1 MSDKYKTLWGI
12 LNKKRIEI
20 PIIQRDYAQ
29 GRIGKEHLRERFL
42 GKMFDVLCG
51 KGGTMTLDFVYG
63 TIENDALYPLDG
75 QQRLT
80 TLWLLHW
87 YIALKSDNLSANK
100 DIFNCFTYETRI
112 SSREFCNHLCTIDSN
127 NYKNFKD
134 KNKEKGIVEYIR
146 NQTWFY
152 QRYAQDPTV
161 QGMLRT
167 LGGTK
172 IEDSTGNDIKDGLE
186 EIFGK
191 DTDFQ
196 KCWSLLTSEE
206 CPIVFVYK
214 EMKDENLPLSDDLYV
229 KMNARGK
236 QLTDF
241 ENFKADLLDFA
252 PDPDN
257 PHKKLLG
264 QDIASLMDN
273 AWTDVFWNVAK
284 AAEVYQVDAIYFKFI
299 RDYLFAK
306 FIADSSLSASEL
318 QDNRFYQDVYKG
330 NNSNNEYTG
339 FNLYKEVIK
348 ADVIK
353 DLKQF
358 FSLWQL
364 SRLTD
369 EKLRPLWKVDKDYFY
384 LIPHYL
390 KLKDGITVSETTQIG
405 RVVSYAVCRYFEI
418 NEEFDEK
425 HFKDWLYFVW
435 NVAEN
440 SNIATEDAMIGA
452 IRLMKELS
460 AKSGDILTFLASYSP
475 ISSKFAERQILEER
489 FKARLMLGENSAVWR
504 KKIREAESNIF
515 LKGNI
520 SCLLRKDSEEYV
532 ADFPMFVQKFN
543 NICKYFDSDGVK
555 DEYQVSLTKALIA
568 CCHSFDQLGYEG
580 KCFVFDTS
588 ADNWRQHLLNKSVP
602 SYYMEVDHL
611 LMVDDLKK
619 IKLVEIEETDKYW
632 AANTNRI
639 KHILAEGM
647 IVDSDIVFHGSA
659 WRLNRFRDNVWALYP
674 SRAHH
679 AYVFDWYSP
688 DYTFMRNKLFHQLL
702 QEKKIS
708 LIDPLPRYP
717 ERDGIYGDWNIFFAY
732 NNFRFYWVWDNY
744 IYLVDDDNHWI
755 KIKGRP
761 NSDEGENHYR
771 LDMNGCSDI
780 SPQGFLSNLTKL
792 AHEYLVLKS

>member
-12 LNKKRIEI
+12 LNEKRIEI

-390 KLKDGITVSETTQIG
+390 KLKEGIIVSETTQIG

-632 AANTNRI
+632 AENTNRI

-744 IYLVDDDNHWI
+744 IYLVADDNHWI

-771 LDMNGCSDI
+771 LDMNRCSDI

-792 AHEYLVLKS
+792 AHEYWS

>member
-1 MSDKYKTLWGI
+1 MGYTER
-12 LNKKRIEI
+12 KRIEI

-390 KLKDGITVSETTQIG
+390 KLKEGIIVSETTQIG

-632 AANTNRI
+632 AENTNRI

-708 LIDPLPRYP
+708 LLDPLPRYP
-717 ERDGIYGDWNIFFAY
+717 EKDGIYGDWNIFFAY

-771 LDMNGCSDI
+771 LDMNRCSDI

-792 AHEYLVLKS
+792 AHEYWS

>member
-12 LNKKRIEI
+12 LNESRIEI

-87 YIALKSDNLSANK
+87 YIALNSDNLSANK

-306 FIADSSLSASEL
+306 FIADSSLIASEL

-390 KLKDGITVSETTQIG
+390 KLKDGIIVSETTQIG

-555 DEYQVSLTKALIA
+555 DEYQVSVTKALIA

-632 AANTNRI
+632 AENTNRI
-639 KHILAEGM
+639 KNILAEGM

-771 LDMNGCSDI
+771 LDMNRCSDI

-792 AHEYLVLKS
+792 AHEYWS

>member
-12 LNKKRIEI
+12 LNEKRIEI

-134 KNKEKGIVEYIR
+134 KNKGKGIVEYIR

-390 KLKDGITVSETTQIG
+390 KLKEGIIVSETTQIG

-632 AANTNRI
+632 AENTNRI

-771 LDMNGCSDI
+771 LDMNRCSDI

-792 AHEYLVLKS
+792 AHEYWS

>member
-12 LNKKRIEI
+12 LNEKRIEI

-390 KLKDGITVSETTQIG
+390 KLKEGIIVSETTQIG

-489 FKARLMLGENSAVWR
+489 FKARFMLGENSAVWR

-632 AANTNRI
+632 AENTNRI

-771 LDMNGCSDI
+771 LDMNRCSDI
-780 SPQGFLSNLTKL
+780 SPQGLLSNLTKL
-792 AHEYLVLKS
+792 AHEYWS

>member
-12 LNKKRIEI
+12 LNESRIEI

-87 YIALKSDNLSANK
+87 YIALNSDNLSANK

-555 DEYQVSLTKALIA
+555 DEYQVSVTKALIA

-632 AANTNRI
+632 AENTNRI
-639 KHILAEGM
+639 KNILAEGM

-771 LDMNGCSDI
+771 LDMNRCSDI

-792 AHEYLVLKS
+792 AHEYWS

>member
-12 LNKKRIEI
+12 LNEKRIEI

-339 FNLYKEVIK
+339 FNLYKGVIK

-390 KLKDGITVSETTQIG
+390 KLKEGIIVSETTQIG

-632 AANTNRI
+632 AENTNRI

-679 AYVFDWYSP
+679 AYVFDWYST

-771 LDMNGCSDI
+771 LDMNRCSDI

-792 AHEYLVLKS
+792 AHEYWS

>member
-12 LNKKRIEI
+12 LNEKRIEI

-632 AANTNRI
+632 AENTNRI

-771 LDMNGCSDI
+771 LDMNRCSDI

-792 AHEYLVLKS
+792 AHEYWS

>member
-12 LNKKRIEI
+12 LNEKRIEI

-364 SRLTD
+364 SRLTY

-390 KLKDGITVSETTQIG
+390 KLKEGIIVSETTQIG

-632 AANTNRI
+632 AENTNRI

-771 LDMNGCSDI
+771 LDMNRCSDI

-792 AHEYLVLKS
+792 AHEYWS

>member
-1 MSDKYKTLWGI
+1 M
-12 LNKKRIEI
+12 
-20 PIIQRDYAQ
+20 
-29 GRIGKEHLRERFL
+29 
-42 GKMFDVLCG
+42 
-51 KGGTMTLDFVYG
+51 
-63 TIENDALYPLDG
+63 
-75 QQRLT
+75 
-80 TLWLLHW
+80 
-87 YIALKSDNLSANK
+87 SANK

-306 FIADSSLSASEL
+306 FIANSSLSASEL

-390 KLKDGITVSETTQIG
+390 KLKEGIIVSETTQIG

-632 AANTNRI
+632 AENTNRI

-771 LDMNGCSDI
+771 LDMNRCSDI
-780 SPQGFLSNLTKL
+780 SPQVFLSNLTKL
-792 AHEYLVLKS
+792 AHEYWS

>member
-12 LNKKRIEI
+12 LNEKRIEI

-318 QDNRFYQDVYKG
+318 QDNRFYQDVYKS

-390 KLKDGITVSETTQIG
+390 KLKEGIIVSETTQIG

-632 AANTNRI
+632 AENTNRI

-771 LDMNGCSDI
+771 LDMNRCSDI

-792 AHEYLVLKS
+792 AHEYWS

>member
-12 LNKKRIEI
+12 LNEKRIEI

-390 KLKDGITVSETTQIG
+390 KLKEGIIVSETTQIG

-632 AANTNRI
+632 AENTNRI

-708 LIDPLPRYP
+708 LIDPLPQYP
-717 ERDGIYGDWNIFFAY
+717 EKDGIYGDWNIFFAY

-771 LDMNGCSDI
+771 LDMNRCSDI

-792 AHEYLVLKS
+792 AHEYWS

>member
-390 KLKDGITVSETTQIG
+390 KLKEGIIVSETTQIG

-632 AANTNRI
+632 AENTNRI

-792 AHEYLVLKS
+792 AHEYWS

>member
-1 MSDKYKTLWGI
+1 M
-12 LNKKRIEI
+12 
-20 PIIQRDYAQ
+20 
-29 GRIGKEHLRERFL
+29 
-42 GKMFDVLCG
+42 
-51 KGGTMTLDFVYG
+51 
-63 TIENDALYPLDG
+63 
-75 QQRLT
+75 
-80 TLWLLHW
+80 
-87 YIALKSDNLSANK
+87 SANK
-100 DIFNCFTYETRI
+100 GIFNCFTYETRI

-318 QDNRFYQDVYKG
+318 QDNRFYRDVYKG

-390 KLKDGITVSETTQIG
+390 KLKEGIIVSETTQIG

-632 AANTNRI
+632 AENTNRI

-771 LDMNGCSDI
+771 LDMNRCSDI

-792 AHEYLVLKS
+792 AHEYWS

>member
-1 MSDKYKTLWGI
+1 
-12 LNKKRIEI
+12 
-20 PIIQRDYAQ
+20 
-29 GRIGKEHLRERFL
+29 
-42 GKMFDVLCG
+42 MFDVLCG

-134 KNKEKGIVEYIR
+134 KNKEKGIVEYIS

-390 KLKDGITVSETTQIG
+390 KLKEGIIVSETTQIG

-460 AKSGDILTFLASYSP
+460 AKSGDILTF
-475 ISSKFAERQILEER
+475 
-489 FKARLMLGENSAVWR
+489 W
-504 KKIREAESNIF
+504 
-515 LKGNI
+515 
-520 SCLLRKDSEEYV
+520 
-532 ADFPMFVQKFN
+532 
-543 NICKYFDSDGVK
+543 
-555 DEYQVSLTKALIA
+555 QVI
-568 CCHSFDQLGYEG
+568 HQF
-580 KCFVFDTS
+580 
-588 ADNWRQHLLNKSVP
+588 LLNLLSV
-602 SYYMEVDHL
+602 
-611 LMVDDLKK
+611 K
-619 IKLVEIEETDKYW
+619 
-632 AANTNRI
+632 
-639 KHILAEGM
+639 
-647 IVDSDIVFHGSA
+647 F
-659 WRLNRFRDNVWALYP
+659 
-674 SRAHH
+674 
-679 AYVFDWYSP
+679 
-688 DYTFMRNKLFHQLL
+688 
-702 QEKKIS
+702 
-708 LIDPLPRYP
+708 
-717 ERDGIYGDWNIFFAY
+717 
-732 NNFRFYWVWDNY
+732 
-744 IYLVDDDNHWI
+744 
-755 KIKGRP
+755 
-761 NSDEGENHYR
+761 
-771 LDMNGCSDI
+771 
-780 SPQGFLSNLTKL
+780 
-792 AHEYLVLKS
+792 

>member
-12 LNKKRIEI
+12 LNESRIEI

-87 YIALKSDNLSANK
+87 YIALNSDNLSANK

-390 KLKDGITVSETTQIG
+390 KLKDGIIVSETTQIG

-475 ISSKFAERQILEER
+475 ISSKFAERQILEEC

-555 DEYQVSLTKALIA
+555 DEYQVSVTKALIA

-632 AANTNRI
+632 AENTNRI
-639 KHILAEGM
+639 KNILAEGM

-771 LDMNGCSDI
+771 LDMNRCSDI

-792 AHEYLVLKS
+792 AHEYWS

>member
-12 LNKKRIEI
+12 LNEKRIEI

-390 KLKDGITVSETTQIG
+390 KLKEGIIVSETTQIG

-632 AANTNRI
+632 AENTNRI

-708 LIDPLPRYP
+708 LIDSLPRYP

-771 LDMNGCSDI
+771 LDMNRCSDI

-792 AHEYLVLKS
+792 AHEYWS

>member
-12 LNKKRIEI
+12 LNEKRIEI

-390 KLKDGITVSETTQIG
+390 KLKEGVIVSETTQIG

-632 AANTNRI
+632 AENTNRI

-771 LDMNGCSDI
+771 LDMNRCSDI

-792 AHEYLVLKS
+792 AHEYWS

>member
-12 LNKKRIEI
+12 LNEKRIEI

-390 KLKDGITVSETTQIG
+390 KLKEGIIVSETTQIG

-632 AANTNRI
+632 AENTNRI

-771 LDMNGCSDI
+771 LDMNRCSDM
-780 SPQGFLSNLTKL
+780 SPQGLLSNLTKL
-792 AHEYLVLKS
+792 AHEYWS

>member
-306 FIADSSLSASEL
+306 IIADSSLSASEL

-632 AANTNRI
+632 AENTNRI

-688 DYTFMRNKLFHQLL
+688 DYTFMRNKLFHQLF

-771 LDMNGCSDI
+771 LDMNRCSDI

-792 AHEYLVLKS
+792 AHEYWS

>member
-12 LNKKRIEI
+12 LNEKRIEI

-390 KLKDGITVSETTQIG
+390 KLKEGFIVSETTQIG

-632 AANTNRI
+632 AENTNRI

-771 LDMNGCSDI
+771 LDMNRCSDI

-792 AHEYLVLKS
+792 AHEYWS

>member
-1 MSDKYKTLWGI
+1 MSEKYKTLWSI
-12 LNKKRIEI
+12 LKERKIEI

-51 KGGTMTLDFVYG
+51 KGGAMTLDFVYG
-63 TIENDALYPLDG
+63 SIENGALYPLDG

-87 YIALKSDNLSANK
+87 YIALNSDNLSANK
-100 DIFNCFTYETRI
+100 DIFNRFTYETRI
-112 SSREFCNHLCTIDSN
+112 SSREFCNHLCSIDSN
-127 NYKNFKD
+127 DFKNFRD

-152 QRYAQDPTV
+152 HRYAQDPTV

-257 PHKKLLG
+257 PHKKLLEP
-264 QDIASLMDN
+264 DIASLMDN

-284 AAEVYQVDAIYFKFI
+284 ETEVYQVDAIYFKFI

-306 FIADSSLSASEL
+306 FIGDSSLSVSEL
-318 QDNRFYQDVYKG
+318 QENKFYQDVYKDA
-330 NNSNNEYTG
+330 NSDKEYTG
-339 FNLYKEVIK
+339 FNLYKEVIN
-348 ADVIK
+348 ADVIQ

-358 FSLWQL
+358 FSLWQH
-364 SRLTD
+364 SKLTD
-369 EKLRPLWKVDKDYFY
+369 DNLRPLWKIDNFN

-390 KLKDGITVSETTQIG
+390 KDGISVSEITQKG
-405 RVVSYAVCRYFEI
+405 RVVSYAVCCYFEV
-418 NEEFDEK
+418 NEQFDEK
-425 HFKDWLYFVW
+425 HFQDWLCFVW

-460 AKSGDILTFLASYSP
+460 AKSSDILTFLASGSP
-475 ISSKFAERQILEER
+475 ISSRFAERQILEER
-489 FKARLMLGENSAVWR
+489 FKARLMLGERSNLWR
-504 KKIREAESNIF
+504 EKIREAEGNIF

-520 SCLLRKDSEEYV
+520 SCLLRKDSAEYV
-532 ADFPMFVQKFN
+532 GDLSMFDQKYRS
-543 NICKYFDSDGVK
+543 ICKYFDGDGLK
-555 DEYQVSLTKALIA
+555 EEYKVSFTKALVR
-568 CCHSFDQLGYEG
+568 CCHSFDQLGHEG
-580 KCFVFDTS
+580 KCFIFDSS
-588 ADNWRQHLLNKSVP
+588 AENWKQRLLNTSEP
-602 SYYMEVDHL
+602 TYYEEVHKL
-611 LMVDDLKK
+611 LIVDKLEK
-619 IKLVEIEETDKYW
+619 IEFVEINEFDESWSENSNK
-632 AANTNRI
+632 I
-639 KHILAEGM
+639 KHILADGTLVDNN
-647 IVDSDIVFHGSA
+647 IVSHSST
-659 WRLNRFRDNVWALYP
+659 WRLNHFRDYAWALYP
-674 SRAHH
+674 TRGRH
-679 AYVFDWYSP
+679 AYVFDWISP
-688 DYTFMRNKLFHQLL
+688 KYTFKRNGLFSKLLKEQ
-702 QEKKIS
+702 KIS
-708 LIDPLPRYP
+708 LIETYYP
-717 ERDGIYGDWNIFFAY
+717 ERDGVYGDWNIFFIY
-732 NNFRFYWVWDNY
+732 NGFRFYWGWDNY
-744 IYLVDDDNHWI
+744 VYLVDENNHWI
-755 KIKGRP
+755 ERQGVRY
-761 NSDEGENHYR
+761 SDEGEQHYR
-771 LDMNGCSDI
+771 LDMDECVDI
-780 SPQGFLSNLTKL
+780 GAQGFLAKLTRL
-792 AHEYLVLKS
+792 AHEYYP

>member
-1 MSDKYKTLWGI
+1 MGNFS
-12 LNKKRIEI
+12 
-20 PIIQRDYAQ
+20 
-29 GRIGKEHLRERFL
+29 
-42 GKMFDVLCG
+42 
-51 KGGTMTLDFVYG
+51 
-63 TIENDALYPLDG
+63 
-75 QQRLT
+75 
-80 TLWLLHW
+80 
-87 YIALKSDNLSANK
+87 
-100 DIFNCFTYETRI
+100 
-112 SSREFCNHLCTIDSN
+112 HLCTIDSN

-206 CPIVFVYK
+206 WPIVFVYK

-306 FIADSSLSASEL
+306 IIADSSLSASEL

-555 DEYQVSLTKALIA
+555 DEYQVSVTKALIA

-632 AANTNRI
+632 AENTNRI
-639 KHILAEGM
+639 KNILAEGM

-771 LDMNGCSDI
+771 LDMNRCSDI

-792 AHEYLVLKS
+792 AHEYWS

>member
-12 LNKKRIEI
+12 LNEKRIEI

-112 SSREFCNHLCTIDSN
+112 PSREFCNHLCTIDSN

-390 KLKDGITVSETTQIG
+390 KLKEGIIVSETTQIG

-632 AANTNRI
+632 AENTNRI

-771 LDMNGCSDI
+771 LDMNRCSDI

-792 AHEYLVLKS
+792 AHEYWS

>member
-12 LNKKRIEI
+12 LNEKRIEI

-390 KLKDGITVSETTQIG
+390 KLKEGIIVSETTQIG

-475 ISSKFAERQILEER
+475 ISSKFAERQIFEER

-555 DEYQVSLTKALIA
+555 DEYQVSVTKALIA

-632 AANTNRI
+632 AENTNRI
-639 KHILAEGM
+639 KNILAEGM

-771 LDMNGCSDI
+771 LDMNRCSDI

-792 AHEYLVLKS
+792 AHEYWS

>member
-12 LNKKRIEI
+12 LKERKIEI

-306 FIADSSLSASEL
+306 IIADSSLSASEL

-632 AANTNRI
+632 AENTNRI

-771 LDMNGCSDI
+771 LDMNRCSDI
-780 SPQGFLSNLTKL
+780 SPQGLLSNLTKL
-792 AHEYLVLKS
+792 AHEYWS

>member
-29 GRIGKEHLRERFL
+29 GRIGKEHLRECFL

-306 FIADSSLSASEL
+306 IIADSSLSASEL

-555 DEYQVSLTKALIA
+555 DEYQVSVTKALIA

-632 AANTNRI
+632 AENTNRI
-639 KHILAEGM
+639 KNILAEGM

-688 DYTFMRNKLFHQLL
+688 DYTFMRNKMFHQLL

-771 LDMNGCSDI
+771 LDMNRCSDI

-792 AHEYLVLKS
+792 AHEYWS

>member
-12 LNKKRIEI
+12 LNEKRIEI

-51 KGGTMTLDFVYG
+51 KGGTMILDFVYG

-390 KLKDGITVSETTQIG
+390 KLKEGIIVSETTQIG

-632 AANTNRI
+632 AENTNRI

-771 LDMNGCSDI
+771 LDMNRCSDI

-792 AHEYLVLKS
+792 AHEYWS

>member
-12 LNKKRIEI
+12 LNESRIEI

-87 YIALKSDNLSANK
+87 YIALNSDNLSANK

-390 KLKDGITVSETTQIG
+390 KLKDGIIVSETTQIG

-632 AANTNRI
+632 AENTNRI

-792 AHEYLVLKS
+792 AHEYWS

>member
-12 LNKKRIEI
+12 LNEKRIEI

-172 IEDSTGNDIKDGLE
+172 IEDSTGNDIKDSLE

-390 KLKDGITVSETTQIG
+390 KLKEGIIVSETTQIG

-632 AANTNRI
+632 AENTNRI

-717 ERDGIYGDWNIFFAY
+717 EKDGIYGDWNIFFAY

-771 LDMNGCSDI
+771 LDMNRCSDI

-792 AHEYLVLKS
+792 AHEYWS

>member
-12 LNKKRIEI
+12 LNEKRIEI

-390 KLKDGITVSETTQIG
+390 KLKEGIIVSETTQIG

-489 FKARLMLGENSAVWR
+489 FKARLMLGENSAEWR

-619 IKLVEIEETDKYW
+619 KKLVEIEETDKYW
-632 AANTNRI
+632 AENTNRI

-771 LDMNGCSDI
+771 LDMNRCSDI

-792 AHEYLVLKS
+792 AHEYWS

>member
-12 LNKKRIEI
+12 LNEKRIEI

-87 YIALKSDNLSANK
+87 YIALNSDNLSANK

-390 KLKDGITVSETTQIG
+390 KLKEGIIVSETTQIG

-489 FKARLMLGENSAVWR
+489 FKACLMLGENSAVWR

-619 IKLVEIEETDKYW
+619 IKLVEIEDTDKYW
-632 AANTNRI
+632 AENTNRI

-771 LDMNGCSDI
+771 LDMNRCSDI

-792 AHEYLVLKS
+792 AHEYWS

>member
-12 LNKKRIEI
+12 LNEKRIEI

-318 QDNRFYQDVYKG
+318 QDNRFYQAVYKG

-390 KLKDGITVSETTQIG
+390 KLKEGIIVSETTQIG

-632 AANTNRI
+632 AENTNRI

-771 LDMNGCSDI
+771 LDMNRCSDI

-792 AHEYLVLKS
+792 AHEYWS

>member
-12 LNKKRIEI
+12 LNEKRIEI

-390 KLKDGITVSETTQIG
+390 KLKEGIIVSETTQIG

-632 AANTNRI
+632 AENTNRI

-717 ERDGIYGDWNIFFAY
+717 EKDGIYGDWNIFFAY

-771 LDMNGCSDI
+771 LDMNRCSDI

-792 AHEYLVLKS
+792 AHEYWS

>member
-12 LNKKRIEI
+12 LNEKRIEI

-390 KLKDGITVSETTQIG
+390 KLKEGIIVSETTQIG

-632 AANTNRI
+632 AENTNRI

-771 LDMNGCSDI
+771 WGC
-780 SPQGFLSNLTKL
+780 KL
-792 AHEYLVLKS
+792 NCVKACS

>member
-12 LNKKRIEI
+12 LNEKRIEI

-390 KLKDGITVSETTQIG
+390 KLKEGIIVSETTQIG

-632 AANTNRI
+632 AENTNRI

-717 ERDGIYGDWNIFFAY
+717 EKDGIYGDWNIFFAY
-732 NNFRFYWVWDNY
+732 NNFRFYCVWDNY

-771 LDMNGCSDI
+771 LDMNRCSDI

-792 AHEYLVLKS
+792 AHEYWS

>member
-12 LNKKRIEI
+12 LNEKRIEI

-306 FIADSSLSASEL
+306 IIADSSLSASEL

-619 IKLVEIEETDKYW
+619 IKLVEIEDTDKYW
-632 AANTNRI
+632 AENTNRI

-679 AYVFDWYSP
+679 AYVFDWYLP

-771 LDMNGCSDI
+771 LDMNRCSDI

-792 AHEYLVLKS
+792 AHEYWS

>member
-12 LNKKRIEI
+12 LKERKIEI

-63 TIENDALYPLDG
+63 SIENGALYPLDG

-87 YIALKSDNLSANK
+87 YIALNSNNLSANK
-100 DIFNCFTYETRI
+100 KIFNRFTYETRI
-112 SSREFCNHLCTIDSN
+112 TSREFCNHLCTIDSN
-127 NYKNFKD
+127 DFKNQGL
-134 KNKEKGIVEYIR
+134 GIVEYIR

-152 QRYAQDPTV
+152 HRYAQDPTV

-196 KCWSLLTSEE
+196 KCWNLLTSEK
-206 CPIVFVYK
+206 CPIVFIYK

-252 PDPDN
+252 PNPDT
-257 PHKKLLG
+257 PHIKLLT

-273 AWTDVFWNVAK
+273 EWTDVFWNVAK
-284 AAEVYQVDAIYFKFI
+284 KSEVYHVDDIYFKFL
-299 RDYLFAK
+299 RDYLLAK
-306 FIADSSLSASEL
+306 LIADKPLSVSDL
-318 QDNRFYQDVYKG
+318 QENRFYKDVYKDTH
-330 NNSNNEYTG
+330 SDKEYTG
-339 FNLYKEVIK
+339 FNLYKDVIN
-348 ADVIK
+348 ADVIR

-364 SRLTD
+364 SDLT
-369 EKLRPLWKVDKDYFY
+369 EEELQPLWKIDIFH

-390 KLKDGITVSETTQIG
+390 KDGISVSEITQKG
-405 RVVSYAVCRYFEI
+405 RVVSYAVCRYFEV
-418 NEEFDEK
+418 NEQFDK
-425 HFKDWLYFVW
+425 MQFQDWLYFVW

-452 IRLMKELS
+452 IRLMKALS
-460 AKSGDILTFLASYSP
+460 AKSGDILTFLASESP
-475 ISSKFAERQILEER
+475 IASKFAERQIAEER
-489 FKARLMLGENSAVWR
+489 FKARLMLGKNSDLWR

-532 ADFPMFVQKFN
+532 GDFHMFDQKFN
-543 NICKYFDSDGVK
+543 NICKYFDGEGLK
-555 DEYQVSLTKALIA
+555 IGYRVSFMKALIR
-568 CCHSFDQLGYEG
+568 CCHSFDQLSHGG
-580 KCFVFDTS
+580 NCFIFDTS
-588 ADNWRQHLLNKSVP
+588 ADNWKQRFLNDSVP
-602 SYYMEVDHL
+602 SYFKEVNQL
-611 LMVDDLKK
+611 LMADDLKN
-619 IKLVEIEETDKYW
+619 IEFESINENDSSW
-632 AANTNRI
+632 SENTNRI
-639 KHILAEGM
+639 KHILA
-647 IVDSDIVFHGSA
+647 DGSLLA
-659 WRLNRFRDNVWALYP
+659 DCITPGSKWRLKCFGNYTWTLFPYNAR
-674 SRAHH
+674 H
-679 AYVFDWYSP
+679 AYVFDWCSEN
-688 DYTFMRNKLFHQLL
+688 YTFIRNEFLQQLL
-702 QEKKIS
+702 QEEKIS
-708 LIDPLPRYP
+708 LLEQPYYE
-717 ERDGIYGDWNIFFAY
+717 ERDGVYGDWNIYFSY
-732 NNFRFYWVWDNY
+732 NGYRFLWCWDNY
-744 IYLVDDDNHWI
+744 IFLLDDNNQWI
-755 KIKGRP
+755 ERKGSHSADDRENRYGLYMEKSGKI
-761 NSDEGENHYR
+761 S
-771 LDMNGCSDI
+771 I
-780 SPQGFLSNLTKL
+780 QGFLANLTRL
-792 AHEYLVLKS
+792 AHE

>member
-12 LNKKRIEI
+12 LNEKRIEI

-390 KLKDGITVSETTQIG
+390 KLKEGIIVSETTQIG

-632 AANTNRI
+632 AENTNRI

-792 AHEYLVLKS
+792 AHEYWS